1 MSSETAVAVETLI
14 GEGAVLLSLHGH
26 VGHIHLNAPQSA
38 NGLDNDTLPALHA
51 ALMACHGERRIRAV
65 LLTGEGKNFCAG
77 GNVKTFLSKG
87 DDLPYYIRQATA
99 ALQEVISLMIHLDAP
114 VICAVQGYATGGGGM
129 GLVCASDLAIAGE
142 SSAFMAGT
150 TRVAMCP
157 DAGLSVTLP
166 RLIGA
171 RKASEMLLTNNTV
184 KATEALD
191 IGLINRVVPDAELF
205 ETAMA
210 EAQNMAKNAPIAT
223 ATTKRL
229 LWTGIGNS
237 VDAAMP
243 EEARSVA
250 NLCHTDD
257 VTEGLTAVIE
267 RRAADFKG
275 K

>member
-1 MSSETAVAVETLI
+1 M
-14 GEGAVLLSLHGH
+14 
-26 VGHIHLNAPQSA
+26 
-38 NGLDNDTLPALHA
+38 
-51 ALMACHGERRIRAV
+51 
-65 LLTGEGKNFCAG
+65 
-77 GNVKTFLSKG
+77 
-87 DDLPYYIRQATA
+87 
-99 ALQEVISLMIHLDAP
+99 
-114 VICAVQGYATGGGGM
+114 
-129 GLVCASDLAIAGE
+129 
-142 SSAFMAGT
+142 
-150 TRVAMCP
+150 
-157 DAGLSVTLP
+157 
-166 RLIGA
+166 
-171 RKASEMLLTNNTV
+171 